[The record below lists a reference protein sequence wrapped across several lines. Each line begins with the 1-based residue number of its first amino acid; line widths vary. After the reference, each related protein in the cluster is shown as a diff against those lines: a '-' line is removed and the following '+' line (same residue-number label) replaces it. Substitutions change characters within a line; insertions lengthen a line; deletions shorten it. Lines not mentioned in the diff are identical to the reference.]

1 MKVDTG
7 IIKNNTN
14 IGKDVYRMEIET
26 NLAKDVR
33 CGQFVEV
40 EVPGYFL
47 RRPISVCEVLDE
59 KTLVLVYKVVGNG
72 TKVMT
77 SMNQEVEILD
87 YLINYKN

>member
-7 IIKNNTN
+7 IIKSNTN

-40 EVPGYFL
+40 EVPG
-47 RRPISVCEVLDE
+47 RQGRHPAGHCSR
-59 KTLVLVYKVVGNG
+59 
-72 TKVMT
+72 
-77 SMNQEVEILD
+77 
-87 YLINYKN
+87 